1 MKKTILV
8 SLAAVAIGG
17 GFSIS
22 ASAQDIDCGDLVWSA
37 EQLANTPNVGDYCLE
52 IVDRGGQPAAKF
64 HARVVRQSVNS
75 TIVQWQ
81 APDGSWS
88 PSDRTYPPRGFKA
101 HIGGQEVKISDLPV
115 RQEINVYVLSETDG
129 MTHWSVAEAAP
140 VAAAAAAP
148 VAAAAAPEPAPEPEP
163 APVMLPKT
171 ATQAP
176 VLALLG
182 GLVLLLGGA
191 VGFLR
196 SRL

>member
-8 SLAAVAIGG
+8 TLAAVAIGG

-22 ASAQDIDCGDLVWSA
+22 ASAQDIDCGDLRWSP
-37 EQLANTPNVGDYCLE
+37 EQLAVTPNIGDYCLG
-52 IVDRGGQPAAKF
+52 IVDRGGQQAARF

-88 PSDRTYPPRGFKA
+88 PSDRTYPPKGFKA
-101 HIGGQEVKISDLPV
+101 HVGGEEVRISDLPA
-115 RQEINVYVLSETDG
+115 RQEINVYVLSESEGSTNW
-129 MTHWSVAEAAP
+129 TVASAAP
-140 VAAAAAAP
+140 IAAAAP
-148 VAAAAAPEPAPEPEP
+148 APAPAPAAAPAPEPEP
-163 APVMLPKT
+163 APVMQPKT
-171 ATQAP
+171 ATQLP
-176 VLALLG
+176 KLALLG
-182 GLVLLLGGA
+182 GLMLPLVGA